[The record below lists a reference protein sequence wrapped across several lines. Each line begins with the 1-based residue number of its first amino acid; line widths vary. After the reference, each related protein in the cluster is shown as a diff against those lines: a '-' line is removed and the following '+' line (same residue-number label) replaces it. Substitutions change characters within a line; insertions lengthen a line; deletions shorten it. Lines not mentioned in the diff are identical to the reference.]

1 MGPVEQQR
9 QEWINQ
15 PAVEVSMD
23 DKLKFG
29 ALVMG
34 GYLLGRTRSL
44 KLALLIA
51 TAVAGNKLRDQSSR
65 AALAGGLGGVKDSVM
80 SAPEVKRLTDEV
92 TGKLMVAGRT
102 AALAAAEKGI
112 SSINSVLESQTE
124 RLRSIQP
131 LDALPTDEAEEP
143 PAEEEEEPPPEEE
156 SEKPAKAANKSASR
170 SKPRTKKDEA
180 EAGGDKKPTRSTRS
194 SGERASSSRG
204 SASTRSSKPR
214 TRKASTSRSAS

>member
-9 QEWINQ
+9 QGWINQ

-29 ALVMG
+29 ALVLG

-143 PAEEEEEPPPEEE
+143 AAEEEP
-156 SEKPAKAANKSASR
+156 EKPAKAANKSASR

-180 EAGGDKKPTRSTRS
+180 EAGGDEKPTRSTRS
-194 SGERASSSRG
+194 SGQRASSSRG
-204 SASTRSSKPR
+204 SASTRSSTPR
-214 TRKASTSRSAS
+214 ARKASTSRSAS